1 MTMARA
7 LQPADLDDPAQ
18 LLAADY
24 GGRLRG
30 AASAGG
36 LVRSV
41 AAAVDEGVLARL
53 QDATVRSIVLV
64 APRGPARRAAA
75 LLQALTG
82 DLSSVPVVPAAHTPR
97 WVGPLDVVLVATDD
111 PGDAELAESVARAV
125 SRGAEVVLAA
135 PEEGLLTPA
144 AAGRALLLPPR
155 VPVPEGMGLLRF
167 VAAGLAVLAAVGV
180 CETPNLAVLADE
192 LDAEAEGSQ
201 AGRDLVANPAKSL
214 ALRCSGRRLLI
225 AADSPSAGAVA
236 AHLAAAFLAHADV
249 VAAPVELADALVA
262 VTAAASSS
270 DSLFHDP
277 EIDGSLASEPLRVLL
292 LATAAGLPQLQA
304 RSAGLPDVELIVG
317 AIETGELQRDRIA
330 ELLLL
335 TVRCVTAAV
344 YLGLATDHR

>member
-18 LLAADY
+18 LLAVDY
-24 GGRLRG
+24 RGRLRG
-30 AASAGG
+30 AASAGA

-53 QDATVRSIVLV
+53 QGATVRSVVLV

-75 LLQALTG
+75 LTQALTG
-82 DLSSVPVVPAAHTPR
+82 DVSSVPVVLAAHTPR

-125 SRGAEVVLAA
+125 SRGAEVVLAT

-155 VPVPEGMGLLRF
+155 VSVPEGMGLLRF
-167 VAAGLAVLAAVGV
+167 VAAGLAVLAAVSACG
-180 CETPNLAVLADE
+180 TPDLAVLADE
-192 LDAEAEGSQ
+192 LDAEAEGNQ
-201 AGRDLVANPAKSL
+201 AGRDVVANPAKSL

-225 AADSPSAGAVA
+225 AADSPGASAVA
-236 AHLAAAFLAHADV
+236 AHLAAELLAHAGV
-249 VAAPVELADALVA
+249 VASSVELAEALGA
-262 VTAAASSS
+262 VTAAASPS

-277 EIDGSLASEPLRVLL
+277 EIDGPLASEPLRVLL
-292 LATAAGLPQLQA
+292 LATAAELPQLQA
-304 RSAGLPDVELIVG
+304 RRAGLVDVDVIIG
-317 AIETGELQRDRIA
+317 AIETGVLQRDPAA
-330 ELLLL
+330 ELLVL
-335 TVRCVTAAV
+335 TTRCVTSAV